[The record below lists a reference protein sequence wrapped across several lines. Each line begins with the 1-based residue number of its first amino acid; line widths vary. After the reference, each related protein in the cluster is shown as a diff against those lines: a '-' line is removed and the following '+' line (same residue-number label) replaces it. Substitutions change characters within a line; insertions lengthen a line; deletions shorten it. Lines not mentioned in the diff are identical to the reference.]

1 MIYEINHLSFTYPQ
15 ANRSVLNDVSLTL
28 AEGAILSILGPNG
41 AGKSTLLNCMAGLLT
56 PAYGE
61 IKLYGKDLSTMTFR
75 EIAQVVGY
83 VQQIHSPAYGYS
95 VLHFVTMGRAPRI
108 PMFGRP
114 GEADK
119 KAAWDAL
126 ETLGIT
132 HLAHKP
138 YTEISGGEMQK
149 AVIARAMVQEP
160 RVNLFD
166 EPTAHLD
173 SGNQIRVLNIIRDM
187 AERGYSVV
195 MTTHNPDHA
204 LLLGGEVAI
213 LGRDGRLQIGPCSE
227 IITEEL
233 LLEIYN
239 TRLCLIPVP
248 EVSRVACIPPR
259 LNQGDQR
266 TRGRMNVLRLV
277 KPSPMSRSIR
287 PADYE

>member
-1 MIYEINHLSFTYPQ
+1 MIYEINNLGFTYPQ
-15 ANRSVLNDVSLTL
+15 TDRSILNDVSLTL
-28 AEGAILSILGPNG
+28 AEGSILSILGPNG
-41 AGKSTLLNCMAGLLT
+41 AGKSTLLNCMVGLLT
-56 PAYGE
+56 PTCGE
-61 IKLYGKDLSTMTFR
+61 IKLFGQDLGTMTFR

-83 VQQIHSPAYGYS
+83 VQQVHTPAYGYT

-126 ETLGIT
+126 EVLEIT
-132 HLAHKP
+132 HLAHKS

-160 RVNLFD
+160 KVILFD

-173 SGNQIRVLNIIRDM
+173 SGNQLRVLNIIRDM

-204 LLLGGEVAI
+204 LLLGGEVAV
-213 LGRDGRLQIGPCSE
+213 LSRDGHLQTGPVNE
-227 IITEEL
+227 IITEQL

-248 EVSRVACIPPR
+248 ELLRVACLPPR
-259 LNQGDQR
+259 LDQGGQGSQ
-266 TRGRMNVLRLV
+266 GRMKALRLV
-277 KPSPMSRSIR
+277 KPVARERI
-287 PADYE
+287 D

>member
-1 MIYEINHLSFTYPQ
+1 MIYEINNLSFTYPQ
-15 ANRSVLNDVSLTL
+15 ADNSVLNDVSLTL

-41 AGKSTLLNCMAGLLT
+41 AGKSTLLNCMAGLLKPT
-56 PAYGE
+56 HGE
-61 IKLYGKDLSTMTFR
+61 IKLFGQDLSTMTFR

-83 VQQIHSPAYGYS
+83 VQQIHTPAYGYS

-108 PMFGRP
+108 GMFGRP
-114 GEADK
+114 GEADQ

-126 ETLGIT
+126 EALEIT
-132 HLAHKP
+132 YLAYKP

-149 AVIARAMVQEP
+149 VAIARAMVQEP
-160 RVNLFD
+160 KVILFD

-173 SGNQIRVLNIIRDM
+173 SGNQLRVLNIIRDM

-204 LLLGGEVAI
+204 LLLGGDVAI
-213 LGRDGRLQIGPCSE
+213 LGRDGRLQCGSCHE

-239 TRLCLIPVP
+239 ARLCLIPVP
-248 EVSRVACIPPR
+248 ELGRVACIPPR
-259 LNQGDQR
+259 LDQGRQGP
-266 TRGRMNVLRLV
+266 RGRMNALRLV
-277 KPSPMSRSIR
+277 KTVSRQQV
-287 PADYE
+287 D